1 MPPSKAELAAKHARL
16 LKLAAQGWT
25 TLAIARELH
34 MDRRSVRQIRNDA
47 GLPADPKPTQ
57 QPLTLEQKWASL
69 TRKTRGGHRK
79 WLGERAKRSGTPV
92 MRYREQSY
100 SPAAI
105 AFRIRTGRDAEGQTF
120 AECGY
125 PHCVAPEHVDD
136 TTTRFRDR
144 DALRKVLGKPAAP
157 ERCVRLHDQAVE
169 GRRGPD
175 GVSYCEA
182 CKREQRFAH
191 IKKPR
196 RRRTASPFLAIPTTT
211 PEV

>member
-16 LKLAAQGWT
+16 LELAAEGWT
-25 TLAIARELH
+25 TRALALELH

-47 GLPADPKPTQ
+47 GLPADPKPVR
-57 QPLTLEQKWASL
+57 QPLTLEEKWAAL

-105 AFRIRTGRDAEGQTF
+105 AFRIRTGRDAVGQTF

-136 TTTRFRDR
+136 TTTRFRNR
-144 DALRKVLGKPAAP
+144 DALRKVLGMPAAP
-157 ERCVRLHDQAVE
+157 ERCVRRHDQAVE

-175 GVSYCEA
+175 GVAYCEA
-182 CKREQRFAH
+182 CKRERRFQQVKH
-191 IKKPR
+191 HGKR
-196 RRRTASPFLAIPTTT
+196 RATSLSFAIPTT
-211 PEV
+211 PED